1 MSSKRIT
8 FSHRLLCMVC
18 GLLTASAMLAV
29 PAKRGWQTKTQADG
43 TMVELQLVGDEFYH
57 YWVNR
62 EGQRVR
68 LNKSGMYE
76 VVGEAPSPAKMRAK
90 RIEGQMR
97 RQRKAVGV
105 TPNLAPRGVVILV
118 NFADQA
124 MQSSQAR
131 AVFDELCNS
140 EHCTVN
146 KSGTKEYPSAAQYFA
161 DQSNGAYR
169 PVFDVFG
176 PVTLSKGYAYY
187 GENEGEDEDGDGYGD
202 GDDKYAT
209 DAVIEAC
216 ILANEQYPELNF
228 ANYDSDNDGK
238 VDFVYVIYAGQ
249 GEASGGHP
257 NTIWPHNWEISN
269 VVTPWSCDEYG
280 CWKDPDNGER
290 MSCCYTETDVV
301 IDGKTLDNYAMSA
314 ELDGTE
320 LDGIGTLCHEFGHV
334 IGLPDLYDTDYG
346 DNYKGSVTPNDWNIM
361 DGGSYNGDGHCPP
374 NYDPWQK
381 YFFGWLTPTNLGST
395 GQLLQL
401 KANSTEGYAAY
412 QINESGTQQ
421 GPTES
426 GVCYYIENRQPQGWD
441 EPLTGHGLL
450 IWKVNFNETAWKD
463 NAPNNTET
471 TGSPL
476 HTVVSAYG
484 TQIGYSYEYDSEGNR
499 KSGTGKDNCPWNPF
513 PGTKNVTSW
522 SGVSGKPLLDIVEA
536 GGEVTLTYIEEPTD
550 PFEIEW
556 WAKGVKTTA
565 TCTGKITL
573 PASEPTSCD
582 DGRKFVGW
590 CKTAD
595 YADDTTAPTFVK
607 NGDVAHEGDKFYA
620 VFATEGEGGEPATV
634 TEPFKSSSPYVTL
647 TDWSTNAGSVYTSG
661 GNYGASSPSIKLTAT
676 DEYVQSA
683 VMPDVITNVSYWYK
697 SQGAS
702 GSSIDF
708 YVSTNGTN
716 FSKLAAG
723 CVTLSTTSG
732 TKEVSIDASNSI
744 KAIKI
749 VYNRT
754 AGNLALD
761 DISITYGSGKT
772 YSNYS
777 TSCEPC
783 AKAVTINKGTASNGS
798 FTINKTGEHATCGAT
813 VVVTVSDIAP
823 AEGYQFKQITQTG
836 VSEGVTINQNA
847 KTVTYAKNTNG
858 TSTINVEF
866 EVKPKYTVNFYDQ
879 GTLVKTQ
886 QVTKGEAAT
895 PPTHASVCEAYT
907 FVGWWSTEL
916 SANNQST
923 RTWVTDFTIV
933 APVDYY
939 AIYSR
944 TDAGV
949 GETSF
954 DETKSGVYKI
964 YAQVGET
971 KYYAKGTDPKIVST
985 TDKEEATS
993 YTFEKNSDGFA
1004 IKYGGVYLYYSG
1016 SGTDLDTR
1024 ANAYT
1029 WTIAS
1034 GVKGTW
1040 RIKSGTNKRAIVFRA
1055 GSTNKFGGYSTDNV
1069 TASGTEYYDV
1079 ELVGTGEA
1087 TTTYYSSDVDCSTT
1101 AVESTNSEEPVPIK
1115 ALRHGQIVIIR
1126 GEAVYTVT
1134 GNRIQ

>member
-1 MSSKRIT
+1 
-8 FSHRLLCMVC
+8 MVC

-43 TMVELQLVGDEFYH
+43 TTIEVQLVGDEFYH

-90 RIEGQMR
+90 RTEGQMR

-124 MQSSQAR
+124 MQSSHTQ

-269 VVTPWSCDEYG
+269 VVTPWSCDEYD

-401 KANSTEGYAAY
+401 KANGTEGYAAY
-412 QINESGTQQ
+412 QINDSGTQQ

-573 PASEPTSCD
+573 PAFEPTSCD

-620 VFATEGEGGEPATV
+620 VFASGTETSVPAYEKATSIALNDSVVLVYETDNMELTSFSSTSTVYGIGSAYSEKPNGTHAFKVVAGNGGSNYAFV
-634 TEPFKSSSPYVTL
+634 R
-647 TDWSTNAGSVYTSG
+647 G
-661 GNYGASSPSIKLTAT
+661 GNYLIWANSSGNSLNLSSTLSKYASWTVAFSAGDAT
-676 DEYVQSA
+676 
-683 VMPDVITNVSYWYK
+683 ITNVGSTKRVIYWNSNNPRFACYE
-697 SQGAS
+697 
-702 GSSIDF
+702 
-708 YVSTNGTN
+708 
-716 FSKLAAG
+716 SKQ
-723 CVTLSTTSG
+723 
-732 TKEVSIDASNSI
+732 
-744 KAIKI
+744 KAIQLYK
-749 VYNRT
+749 RT
-754 AGNLALD
+754 MVQT
-761 DISITYGSGKT
+761 SS
-772 YSNYS
+772 YSDYS
-777 TSCEPC
+777 TSC
-783 AKAVTINKGTASNGS
+783 TATN
-798 FTINKTGEHATCGAT
+798 IE
-813 VVVTVSDIAP
+813 DI
-823 AEGYQFKQITQTG
+823 E
-836 VSEGVTINQNA
+836 
-847 KTVTYAKNTNG
+847 
-858 TSTINVEF
+858 
-866 EVKPKYTVNFYDQ
+866 
-879 GTLVKTQ
+879 
-886 QVTKGEAAT
+886 
-895 PPTHASVCEAYT
+895 
-907 FVGWWSTEL
+907 
-916 SANNQST
+916 
-923 RTWVTDFTIV
+923 
-933 APVDYY
+933 
-939 AIYSR
+939 
-944 TDAGV
+944 
-949 GETSF
+949 
-954 DETKSGVYKI
+954 ETK
-964 YAQVGET
+964 A
-971 KYYAKGTDPKIVST
+971 
-985 TDKEEATS
+985 
-993 YTFEKNSDGFA
+993 
-1004 IKYGGVYLYYSG
+1004 
-1016 SGTDLDTR
+1016 
-1024 ANAYT
+1024 
-1029 WTIAS
+1029 
-1034 GVKGTW
+1034 
-1040 RIKSGTNKRAIVFRA
+1040 
-1055 GSTNKFGGYSTDNV
+1055 
-1069 TASGTEYYDV
+1069 
-1079 ELVGTGEA
+1079 
-1087 TTTYYSSDVDCSTT
+1087 
-1101 AVESTNSEEPVPIK
+1101 AVK
-1115 ALRHGQIVIIR
+1115 ALRNGQIVIIR

>member
-1 MSSKRIT
+1 
-8 FSHRLLCMVC
+8 MVC

-90 RIEGQMR
+90 RTEGQMR

-124 MQSSQAR
+124 MQSSHTQ

-269 VVTPWSCDEYG
+269 VVTPWSCDEYD

-401 KANSTEGYAAY
+401 KANGTEGYAAY
-412 QINESGTQQ
+412 QINDSGTQQ

-522 SGVSGKPLLDIVEA
+522 IGVSGKPLESIEENDGV
-536 GGEVTLTYIEEPTD
+536 VTLVYIEEPSVA
-550 PFEIEW
+550 PFDVDW
-556 WAKGVKTTA
+556 YSKGVKVA
-565 TCTGKITL
+565 T
-573 PASEPTSCD
+573 TSCPGKAVLPSITPEGCG
-582 DGRKFVGW
+582 DGRTFVGW
-590 CKTAD
+590 CKIAD
-595 YADDTTAPTFVK
+595 YEDDTTAPSFIKANNHV
-607 NGDVAHEGDKFYA
+607 DEGDKFYA
-620 VFATEGEGGEPATV
+620 VFAKEETGDPVATTYTFTSKSWEDNSNSWTSTKDGYALVSNRGIQVTKDASGASAITKVSQTDVTKVVVNYCTSGSGVGSIKVAVGSTEQTINATQGTTLHNMEFTFAKASGKVAITV
-634 TEPFKSSSPYVTL
+634 TC
-647 TDWSTNAGSVYTSG
+647 STSSVYV
-661 GNYGASSPSIKLTAT
+661 NSI
-676 DEYVQSA
+676 S
-683 VMPDVITNVSYWYK
+683 ITNGESKTYSEFTTSCAACEK
-697 SQGAS
+697 SVTIAKGTE
-702 GSSIDF
+702 
-708 YVSTNGTN
+708 TNGT
-716 FSKLAAG
+716 
-723 CVTLSTTSG
+723 
-732 TKEVSIDASNSI
+732 
-744 KAIKI
+744 
-749 VYNRT
+749 
-754 AGNLALD
+754 
-761 DISITYGSGKT
+761 
-772 YSNYS
+772 
-777 TSCEPC
+777 
-783 AKAVTINKGTASNGS
+783 
-798 FTINKTGEHATCGAT
+798 FTIDKTGAQETCGAA
-813 VVVTVSDIAP
+813 VVVTVSNIAP
-823 AEGYQFKQITQTG
+823 AAGYQFKQITQSG
-836 VSEGVTINQNA
+836 IDEGVTINQNNR
-847 KTVTYAKNTNG
+847 TVTYAKNTTG
-858 TSTINVEF
+858 TSTITVEF
-866 EVKPKYTVNFYDQ
+866 EEKPKYTVRFFDR
-879 GTLVKTQ
+879 GTVISTQ
-886 QVTKGEAAT
+886 QVTKGTTANIPDREA
-895 PPTHASVCEAYT
+895 VCDGFT
-907 FVGWWSTEL
+907 FVGWWTAEL
-916 SANNQST
+916 EEDNTAEK
-923 RTWVTDFTIV
+923 TWITDFTINV
-933 APVDYY
+933 AKDFY

-944 TDAGV
+944 TEQGQGSA
-949 GETSF
+949 TF
-954 DETKSGVYKI
+954 DNTKTGVYKI

-971 KYYAKGTDPKIVST
+971 KYYATTLNSSNKLQST
-985 TDKEEATS
+985 TNEANAVEF
-993 YTFEKNSDGFA
+993 TFEKLTDGWAINIGTTYLKYANNSNSKTDLGTQSSTYKWT
-1004 IKYGGVYLYYSG
+1004 IG
-1016 SGTDLDTR
+1016 SG
-1024 ANAYT
+1024 
-1029 WTIAS
+1029 I
-1034 GVKGTW
+1034 KGTW
-1040 RIKSGTNKRAIVFRA
+1040 RISASTGSNRVLAFRA
-1055 GSTNKFGGYSTDNV
+1055 GSSNNIFAGYSTSNI
-1069 TASGTEYYDV
+1069 TTNGTEYYDV
-1079 ELVGTGEA
+1079 ELLGSGA
-1087 TTTYYSSDVDCSTT
+1087 NATTYYSSAVDCSVIPTGIEDIQND
-1101 AVESTNSEEPVPIK
+1101 APAAMKV
-1115 ALRHGQIVIIR
+1115 LRDGQIVIIR
-1126 GEAVYTVT
+1126 GEAVYSIT
-1134 GNRIQ
+1134 GARLK